1 MALSAVRPL
10 SSLSL
15 AVFWWVLTRLLRL
28 LVKYLSPTTSTVI
41 IRVAREHYRTLWAA
55 LTLLRKVGGHE
66 CIARVV
72 HVSGKEKSAKP
83 SAVRSLNWQAGA
95 DSTPSLCLLRRP
107 CFLSLRNPTS
117 IGPTVP
123 YVPLAVRRPPL
134 GTIRK
139 TQHSAIAHD
148 RTQILL
154 LAAAA
159 ASSRQRRRKR
169 QLQQTASSSS
179 SSFPSPLNATTAAA
193 DTKANEEAG
202 DDEVR
207 RLLGESEARIR
218 AMEA

>member
-1 MALSAVRPL
+1 MVRFKHRYLLVHLVFPDQLQLPSPPSSSTSQPALANSDTKSPQASLTESGLIGLLRD
-10 SSLSL
+10 SLSVNFGDIG
-15 AVFWWVLTRLLRL
+15 AGEVGGTFSI
-28 LVKYLSPTTSTVI
+28 KYLSPTTSTVI

-72 HVSGKEKSAKP
+72 HVS
-83 SAVRSLNWQAGA
+83 
-95 DSTPSLCLLRRP
+95 
-107 CFLSLRNPTS
+107 
-117 IGPTVP
+117 
-123 YVPLAVRRPPL
+123 